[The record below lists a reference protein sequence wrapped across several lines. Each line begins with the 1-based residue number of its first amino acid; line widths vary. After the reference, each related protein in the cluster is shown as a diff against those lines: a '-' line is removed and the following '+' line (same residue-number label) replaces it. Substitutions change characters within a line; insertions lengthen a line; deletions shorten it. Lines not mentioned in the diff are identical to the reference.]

1 MKTALAAAGAAALFA
16 LAGCSSSDTTAES
29 PAATSPAATASPE
42 ASMIGPIMVEPS
54 QTEVEATVGRFLN
67 FNVGDDPGQ
76 WEISSDNEAVV
87 TVEQGGERDGATFN
101 PGGEAV
107 GVGEATVTL
116 TDTEGGDAL
125 VFTIKVTE

>member
-16 LAGCSSSDTTAES
+16 LAGCSSSDSTAQS
-29 PAATSPAATASPE
+29 PAPSSPAATASPE

-67 FNVGDDPGQ
+67 FNVGEDPGK
-76 WEISSDNEAVV
+76 WEIASDNVAVV
-87 TVEQGGERDGATFN
+87 TVEKGGERDGATFN

-116 TDTEGGDAL
+116 TDTAGGDAL
-125 VFTIKVTE
+125 EYQITVTE

>member
-16 LAGCSSSDTTAES
+16 LAGCSSSDTTES
-29 PAATSPAATASPE
+29 PAVMSPAAIASPE

-54 QTEVEATVGRFLN
+54 QTEVDATVGRFLN
-67 FNVGDDPGQ
+67 FNVGDNPGQ
-76 WEISSDNEAVV
+76 WQISSDNEAVV

-116 TDTEGGDAL
+116 IDTEGGDAL
-125 VFTIKVTE
+125 EFKIKVTE

>member
-1 MKTALAAAGAAALFA
+1 
-16 LAGCSSSDTTAES
+16 
-29 PAATSPAATASPE
+29 
-42 ASMIGPIMVEPS
+42 MIGPIMVEPS

-67 FNVGDDPGQ
+67 FNVGDNPGQ

-107 GVGEATVTL
+107 GVGEATVTFFFN
-116 TDTEGGDAL
+116 DTATTEIYT
-125 VFTIKVTE
+125 VKVTE

>member
-1 MKTALAAAGAAALFA
+1 
-16 LAGCSSSDTTAES
+16 
-29 PAATSPAATASPE
+29 
-42 ASMIGPIMVEPS
+42 MIGPIMVEPS
-54 QTEVEATVGRFLN
+54 RTEGEATVGRSLN
-67 FNVGDDPGQ
+67 FNVGDNPGQ

-107 GVGEATVTL
+107 GVGEAAVTL

-125 VFTIKVTE
+125 VYTVKVTE

>member
-1 MKTALAAAGAAALFA
+1 
-16 LAGCSSSDTTAES
+16 
-29 PAATSPAATASPE
+29 
-42 ASMIGPIMVEPS
+42 MIGPIMVEPS
-54 QTEVEATVGRFLN
+54 QTEVEVTVGRSLN
-67 FNVGDDPGQ
+67 FNVGDNPGQ

-125 VFTIKVTE
+125 VYTVKVTE

>member
-16 LAGCSSSDTTAES
+16 LAGCSSSDTTES
-29 PAATSPAATASPE
+29 PAATSPSATASPE

-54 QTEVEATVGRFLN
+54 QTEVDATVGRFLN
-67 FNVGDDPGQ
+67 FNVGDNPGQ
-76 WEISSDNEAVV
+76 WQISSDNEAVV

-116 TDTEGGDAL
+116 IDTEGGDAL
-125 VFTIKVTE
+125 EFKIKVTE